1 MTDFLKTFYRGNR
14 IYASKSVDVPP
25 CNSTFVSGKQISRKK
40 TTLSFLKLN
49 YVVIPFLQKRCEHRS
64 ICSSHALVVFSNGVP
79 NSSSSSHAGGAK
91 LASYAK
97 ADQDRGHLRRGHQHP
112 PRPHVCQCRQECEQA
127 SGTFARSHSG
137 PYLDDLFIWIWIS
150 VMIICLTTQ
159 ITAMFWS
166 PFIHNSSSPALTL
179 ISPRFQ

>member
-1 MTDFLKTFYRGNR
+1 MTDFLKLFIAEIGYTRMYLLVIAHLSAGN
-14 IYASKSVDVPP
+14 KSPE
-25 CNSTFVSGKQISRKK
+25 K

-49 YVVIPFLQKRCEHRS
+49 YVVIPFLQKRCKHRS
-64 ICSSHALVVFSNGVP
+64 ICISHALVVFSNGVP

-166 PFIHNSSSPALTL
+166 ASFPLRSSTILLPQ
-179 ISPRFQ
+179 P